1 MTHHKK
7 IERYIMI
14 IQNVAQ
20 RTAFSST
27 ISLFDMLTGIFLL
40 LFVSAHFLNAQ
51 TTDHWPKPSVALYDC
66 NWSAVTTDTTS
77 QKILN
82 SSSRMILRN
91 ILSDTTSNQVFLFS
105 FGLADTT
112 ATDPTSSGNSFT
124 MPDSGAA
131 IDANYVIASKIVGT
145 TGSYTLTVSIQDGHT
160 YTHIVDG
167 TATFNSITDNN
178 MKSACLSAVQQ
189 ILPLTTYIRSYH
201 GLLKQANPSLS
212 INPQINLS
220 PVKSEVPLNGS
231 TDVVITVI
239 DCDGAPLANRQLT
252 LDASYG
258 SFNVSTVQTDN
269 AGNAVAVF
277 TAGNSKGIANI
288 AATIQNTISVTS
300 DTIYPRGS
308 EAIIVGDV
316 ETARLWVMEF
326 EFNHTGSG
334 YFDELKQVPGG
345 TGWQQN
351 TSFWDQNA
359 RGKFFC
365 IDKSKRHDEMNFTD
379 TNQNV
384 SGRSFSHE
392 FSKYSG
398 PSPDG
403 STCPEKY
410 WYMNGKSWTYYAEAT
425 KENKGEASFE
435 YDPINNY
442 EHFYI
447 VIPYSLLYGDSYVW
461 YSKGEWDHGTC
472 NTTSEMESGHSKGKI
487 TTSAGIISQGD
498 GTIGGNPGLVI
509 LPFYNADTICGYTII
524 YSKTTTYVSTNGEFS
539 VNMDKFFATV
549 KPYSSTKTAVK
560 EETEQPRQFS
570 LSQNYPN
577 PFNPNTTISFDI
589 PTRSHVTLK
598 IYDLLGREVAALVT
612 NEIMPAG
619 SYTRQWNAEHM
630 SSGIYFYRLQ
640 SEANYLVRKLVLVK

>member
-1 MTHHKK
+1 ML
-7 IERYIMI
+7 
-14 IQNVAQ
+14 IQNIAQ
-20 RTAFSST
+20 RTAFGKIT
-27 ISLFDMLTGIFLL
+27 SLFRVLTGMFVLL
-40 LFVSAHFLNAQ
+40 LVSAQLLIAQ
-51 TTDHWPKPSVALYDC
+51 TTDHWPRPTIAMYDC
-66 NWSAVTTDTTS
+66 NWSAVITDTNS

-82 SSSRMILRN
+82 SSSRLILQD
-91 ILSDTTSNQVFLFS
+91 ILGDTTSNQVFLFS
-105 FGLADTT
+105 FGYADTT
-112 ATDPTSSGNSFT
+112 ATDYTSSGNSFT
-124 MPDSGAA
+124 LPDSGAA
-131 IDANYVIASKIVGT
+131 IDANYVIASKIVGN
-145 TGSYTLTVSIQDGHT
+145 TGSYILTVSIQDGHT
-160 YTHIVDG
+160 YAHIVNG

-178 MKSACLSAVQQ
+178 VKSACLSAVQQ
-189 ILPLTTYIRSYH
+189 ILPLTTYIRSYQ

-212 INPQINLS
+212 INPQIVLS
-220 PVKSEVPLNGS
+220 PAKSEVPLKGS
-231 TDVVITVI
+231 TNVAITVV
-239 DCDGAPLANRQLT
+239 DCDGAPMANRQLT

-269 AGNAVAVF
+269 AGKAAAVF

-316 ETARLWVMEF
+316 VTAGLWVMEF

-334 YFDELKQVPGG
+334 YRDELKEEPGG

-351 TSFWDQNA
+351 TSFWDQDA

-365 IDKSKRHDEMNFTD
+365 IDNSTSHDEMHFTD

-392 FSKYSG
+392 FSQYSG
-398 PSPDG
+398 PPPDG
-403 STCPEKY
+403 STCPKKSWE
-410 WYMNGKSWTYYAEAT
+410 MSGNSWTYYAEAT
-425 KENKGEASFE
+425 SENRGEASFV
-435 YDPINNY
+435 YDLINNR
-442 EHFYI
+442 EFFYI
-447 VIPYSLLYGDSYVW
+447 VIPYSLLFGDSYKW
-461 YSKGEWDHGTC
+461 TSEGEWDHGTC
-472 NTTSEMESGHSKGKI
+472 KTSSYMESGHSKGKVTMLASI
-487 TTSAGIISQGD
+487 PISFD
-498 GTIGGNPGLVI
+498 TIGGNPGLVI

-524 YSKTTTYVSTNGEFS
+524 YSKTTTYVSTNGEYS
-539 VNMDKFFATV
+539 VDMYRCFATL

-560 EETEQPRQFS
+560 EETEQPRQFI

-598 IYDLLGREVAALVT
+598 IYDLLGREVATLIT

-640 SEANYLVRKLVLVK
+640 SETNSLVRKLVLVK